1 MHRLLISSLSMLL
14 ITGSSV
20 LAADEKTTPPA
31 KSSALPIVL
40 PVLAEAQQAAVGSSI
55 GTAAGA
61 SVIKPAPAPPTR
73 PFALPALYATA
84 VGLQAFDVYST
95 LSALHLGGVEQNPLM
110 KNVVET
116 PAALVATKATV
127 TVASIAAAMM
137 SLPWEPLPVL
147 VTCDAAGGTV
157 ADRVDESGRGTAA
170 APPTRRLHCC
180 S

>member
-1 MHRLLISSLSMLL
+1 MRRLLISSLSMLL

-20 LAADEKTTPPA
+20 LAADENTVPA
-31 KSSALPIVL
+31 TKSSALTIVL

-61 SVIKPAPAPPTR
+61 SVIKPAPAPPAR
-73 PFALPALYATA
+73 PLALPALYATA

-110 KNVVET
+110 KSVVES

-127 TVASIAAAMM
+127 TVASIAAAERLWRTNHRMGAIGLMVASNVMM
-137 SLPWEPLPVL
+137 GIVASHNASALSSLK
-147 VTCDAAGGTV
+147 
-157 ADRVDESGRGTAA
+157 
-170 APPTRRLHCC
+170 
-180 S
+180 